1 MSDSIFDR
9 LFEMFQSPGPVNWQ
23 LAAEVRKSVAG
34 SPEPIEPHLG
44 EEYAELATAAQMRL
58 SGATS
63 LDLVT
68 PGRLQPVDRSSWA
81 SRNEQSFRYVIEP
94 LGGKLSLGGV
104 MDSSNPMSAM
114 LAPMGPALLG
124 MQAGTMVGFMSHRVL
139 GQFDTGMPALDHDE
153 LFLVVP
159 NVEAFASEHDLDP
172 LQVRMWAAAH
182 EVVHHAILGIEW
194 MRGHIVGVMDDYY
207 SSVSFDP
214 SKLTDALST
223 IDDPSDIESMMG
235 GAGGLANMLGS
246 SSDETKLGPIQAVM
260 STIEGYGIHV
270 VRRAMGDVLP
280 SLPQLEESAGRRR
293 AEPNEAEQF
302 LQQLVGL
309 KLERH
314 RARDAAVFFDEIER
328 RWGADKVATVW
339 AEPGN
344 LPTVDEITDPVGWA
358 ARTLLDVG
366 LDLDLD
372 MDGIS
377 ERDDPDSDEPDND

>member
-23 LAAEVRKSVAG
+23 LAAEVRKSVSG
-34 SPEPIEPHLG
+34 TPEPIEPQLG

-58 SGATS
+58 ADATP
-63 LDLVT
+63 LALAT

-81 SRNEQSFRYVIEP
+81 AENEQSFRYVIEP

-104 MDSSNPMSAM
+104 IDASNPMSAM

-139 GQFDTGMPALDHDE
+139 GQFDTGMPALDHED

-159 NVEAFASEHDLDP
+159 NVEAFATEHDLDA

-182 EVVHHAILGIEW
+182 EVIHHAILAIEW
-194 MRGHIVGVMDDYY
+194 MRGHLVGVMSDYY
-207 SSVSFDP
+207 DSVSFDP

-223 IDDPSDIESMMG
+223 IDDPSEIEQMMG

-246 SSDETKLGPIQAVM
+246 TSDATKLGPIQAAL

-270 VRRAMGDVLP
+270 VRRAMSSVLP
-280 SLPQLEESAGRRR
+280 ALPQLEESAGRRR

-314 RARDAAVFFDEIER
+314 RARDAAMFFDEIER
-328 RWGADKVATVW
+328 RWGVDTIDTVW
-339 AEPGN
+339 AAADN
-344 LPTVDEITDPVGWA
+344 LPTVDELTDPVGWA

-366 LDLDLD
+366 FDTDPTS
-372 MDGIS
+372 GPGPGPA
-377 ERDDPDSDEPDND
+377 DD